1 MNSISSSLFWKFSER
16 FGIQIVQFVL
26 SIIIARLLTPAEYG
40 IIAILMIFIS
50 IATIFVQSGLTSALI
65 QKKDIR
71 IADFSFVFFYS
82 LLFALFLYAG
92 LYCFAPYIAT
102 YFSLPDLVAIVRV
115 ASVVLFFGA
124 FNSVQTAYASR
135 NMLFRKQFIC
145 NFTAALVSGLV
156 GVLFAYKGAGAWALV
171 YQQLTLQICLAILL
185 SVVVSWKPTFKF
197 SITHDGTLIRFGGGL
212 LGANLIDKLYHN
224 LVGVIIGRKY
234 SSTALALFEKG
245 KQFPLIL
252 MDNIDGSIQAV
263 MFPVYS
269 KCQDNPKDLKQLLR
283 RAISMSSYLS
293 FSAMAC
299 LAAVGAPLIGF
310 LLGGKWT
317 ESIPFL
323 WSYCLISA
331 LFPLQTANLQAIVA
345 TGASR
350 LYFKLIL
357 FKRLIG
363 FSLLIVTAYYAENI
377 FFVVLVCLVLE
388 IIAILVNTIP
398 NRIKF
403 DYHPAELWHDIYP
416 NVLVAVTVL
425 VAVWPLMLLPLPN
438 IAILGL
444 QAIAMSIVFP
454 SVSYF
459 FGNPNFRYLLEVNRE
474 KLLGVQSKILSIIR
488 YVR

>member
-1 MNSISSSLFWKFSER
+1 M
-16 FGIQIVQFVL
+16 
-26 SIIIARLLTPAEYG
+26 
-40 IIAILMIFIS
+40 
-50 IATIFVQSGLTSALI
+50 
-65 QKKDIR
+65 
-71 IADFSFVFFYS
+71 
-82 LLFALFLYAG
+82 
-92 LYCFAPYIAT
+92 
-102 YFSLPDLVAIVRV
+102 
-115 ASVVLFFGA
+115 
-124 FNSVQTAYASR
+124 
-135 NMLFRKQFIC
+135 
-145 NFTAALVSGLV
+145 
-156 GVLFAYKGAGAWALV
+156 
-171 YQQLTLQICLAILL
+171 
-185 SVVVSWKPTFKF
+185 
-197 SITHDGTLIRFGGGL
+197 
-212 LGANLIDKLYHN
+212 
-224 LVGVIIGRKY
+224 
-234 SSTALALFEKG
+234 
-245 KQFPLIL
+245 
-252 MDNIDGSIQAV
+252 
-263 MFPVYS
+263 
-269 KCQDNPKDLKQLLR
+269 
-283 RAISMSSYLS
+283 
-293 FSAMAC
+293 
-299 LAAVGAPLIGF
+299 
-310 LLGGKWT
+310 
-317 ESIPFL
+317 
-323 WSYCLISA
+323 
-331 LFPLQTANLQAIVA
+331 QAIVA